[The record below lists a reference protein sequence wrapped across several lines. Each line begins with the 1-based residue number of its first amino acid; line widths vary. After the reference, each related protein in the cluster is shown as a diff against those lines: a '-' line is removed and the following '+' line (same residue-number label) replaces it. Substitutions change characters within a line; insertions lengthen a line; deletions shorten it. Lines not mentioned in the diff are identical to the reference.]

1 LPGDPG
7 IGDHVWVRLLR
18 RLWKHRRYVAS
29 LVAVVLVSAALL
41 VGAYTGPLVRF
52 SDLLVNLGASFL
64 GGVVTVL
71 AIEPIIRRGTR
82 PDEIIHE
89 SFPFDQ
95 FLRGVERASYKV
107 RILGAWPYVMD
118 DPWRRRF
125 LAAVEKA
132 ARGRV
137 RVEILVLDPASKAAQ
152 QRADDLGGKF
162 DVVSVIGDT
171 LRSLDLLV
179 GGLPSAAGE
188 YVDVRIYASLPPA
201 RMYRYDARA
210 ISSFFPMGNALGT
223 DVKHYETSA
232 TSRLAQFVD
241 DQFELLWNHDDT
253 RTLEEFLRITLHLT
267 DQNAVVGT
275 FSANFVVHENSIL
288 LETRQLADHV
298 ASAGVA
304 RAVVNIPGSGRLP
317 VTSHAVLYELEEV
330 DWEQTPSGAVLR
342 AFEHKYGPAN
352 RLAGDHSLV
361 YRLVPL
367 HLEPVLEPA

>member
-1 LPGDPG
+1 M
-7 IGDHVWVRLLR
+7 
-18 RLWKHRRYVAS
+18 AS
-29 LVAVVLVSAALL
+29 LVVVVLLSGGLL
-41 VGAYTGPLVRF
+41 VGAYTGPLTEFR
-52 SDLLVNLGASFL
+52 DLLVNLGASFL

-89 SFPFDQ
+89 TFPFEQ

-125 LAAVEKA
+125 LAATAKA
-132 ARGRV
+132 ARSRV
-137 RVEILVLDPASKAAQ
+137 RVEVLVLDPASKAAQ

-171 LRSLDLLV
+171 LRSLDQLAAE
-179 GGLPSAAGE
+179 LPPAAAE
-188 YVDVRIYASLPPA
+188 YLDVRVYASLPPA

-241 DQFELLWNHDDT
+241 DQFELLWNHDET
-253 RTLEEFLRITLHLT
+253 RTLEEYLRITLHLT
-267 DQNAVVGT
+267 DRNAVVGSFT
-275 FSANFVVHENSIL
+275 ANFVVHEGSIL

-298 ASAGVA
+298 GSPVA
-304 RAVVNIPGSGRLP
+304 RAVVSIPDAGRLP
-317 VTSHAVLYELEEV
+317 VAPSAVLYELTPV
-330 DWEQTPSGAVLR
+330 DWEQTPSGSVLR
-342 AFEHKYGPAN
+342 AFERKYGPAN
-352 RLAGDHSLV
+352 RLSGDHTV
-361 YRLVPL
+361 VFRLEPL
-367 HLEPVLEPA
+367 AEPVLEPAEA

>member
-1 LPGDPG
+1 M
-7 IGDHVWVRLLR
+7 VR
-18 RLWKHRRYVAS
+18 RLWRHRRYVAS
-29 LVAVVLVSAALL
+29 LAVVVLLSAALL
-41 VGAYTGPLVRF
+41 VGAYAGPLTEFR
-52 SDLLVNLGASFL
+52 DLLVNLGASFL

-89 SFPFDQ
+89 TFPFEQ
-95 FLRGVERASYKV
+95 FLRGVERASYKI

-125 LAAVEKA
+125 LAGAAKA
-132 ARGRV
+132 ARSRV

-171 LRSLDLLV
+171 LRSLDQLAAE
-179 GGLPSAAGE
+179 LPPAAAE
-188 YVDVRIYASLPPA
+188 YLDVRVYASLPPA

-241 DQFELLWNHDDT
+241 DQFELLWNDEDT
-253 RTLEEFLRITLHLT
+253 RTLEEYLRITVHLT
-267 DQNAVVGT
+267 EANAVVGSFT
-275 FSANFVVHENSIL
+275 ANFVVHEGSIL

-298 ASAGVA
+298 GAEPVA
-304 RAVVNIPGSGRLP
+304 RAVVSIPDAGRLP
-317 VTSHAVLYELEEV
+317 VAPTAVLYELTPV

-342 AFEHKYGPAN
+342 AFERKYGPAN
-352 RLAGDHSLV
+352 RLVGDHTLV
-361 YRLVPL
+361 FRLEPL
-367 HLEPVLEPA
+367 AEPVLEPADA

>member
-1 LPGDPG
+1 
-7 IGDHVWVRLLR
+7 
-18 RLWKHRRYVAS
+18 
-29 LVAVVLVSAALL
+29 
-41 VGAYTGPLVRF
+41 
-52 SDLLVNLGASFL
+52 
-64 GGVVTVL
+64 
-71 AIEPIIRRGTR
+71 
-82 PDEIIHE
+82 
-89 SFPFDQ
+89 
-95 FLRGVERASYKV
+95 
-107 RILGAWPYVMD
+107 MD

-171 LRSLDLLV
+171 LRSLDQLV

-275 FSANFVVHENSIL
+275 FSANFVVHEDSIL

-342 AFEHKYGPAN
+342 AFERKYGPDN